1 MFQDSRL
8 SWNFKF
14 HHHASSPAQD
24 RAGLKPS
31 PSSLC
36 SAGATRVSRQYFK
49 GAKQP
54 LQKIQDGG
62 KKSKMSPNSHL
73 AGTTHL
79 RGYMLQLPVVF
90 PSITID
96 LLNPFAGNIPTVQPL
111 KSSRKGLLVTAF
123 LCFEN
128 NADAQYCFSLKS
140 S

>member
-1 MFQDSRL
+1 M
-8 SWNFKF
+8 
-14 HHHASSPAQD
+14 
-24 RAGLKPS
+24 
-31 PSSLC
+31 SL
-36 SAGATRVSRQYFK
+36 
-49 GAKQP
+49 
-54 LQKIQDGG
+54 
-62 KKSKMSPNSHL
+62 NSHL

-79 RGYMLQLPVVF
+79 RGHMLQLPVVF

-96 LLNPFAGNIPTVQPL
+96 LLNRFAGNIPTVQPL